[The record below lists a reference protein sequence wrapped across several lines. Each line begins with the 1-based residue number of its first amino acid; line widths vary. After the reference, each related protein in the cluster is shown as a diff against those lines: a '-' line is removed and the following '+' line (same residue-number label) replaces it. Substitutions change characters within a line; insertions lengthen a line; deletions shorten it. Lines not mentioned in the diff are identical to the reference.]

1 MLNSIS
7 KDFLSY
13 FSVEVTPNIYLK
25 NKEVLNSIS
34 KQKRIFIAYIEG
46 SNEEDIINTAKLI
59 RQDGNIPVPHI
70 PARQIKDKSE
80 LKNFLD
86 ALKSKANVREV
97 LLIAGSNKKPY
108 GEFESSIQLI
118 ETGYFNE
125 GFKTIYFAGHP
136 EGNVDIE
143 KSNISLDASLKLK
156 QDFANNTQTNV
167 VLLTQ
172 FCFDSNQI
180 ILWANKL
187 KEDGIHLPIEI
198 GVAGP
203 AKLTSLIK
211 YSIDCGVGP
220 SLKILENNFSN
231 LTELATTYSPVD
243 FLNDLIQKINA
254 NKDAN
259 IQNIHFY
266 PFGGIKELIKYINQ
280 SRNYIF

>member
-7 KDFLSY
+7 KDFLSD
-13 FSVEVTPNIYLK
+13 FSVEVTPNVYLK
-25 NKEVLNSIS
+25 NKELLNSMS
-34 KQKRIFIAYIEG
+34 KEKRIFIAYIEG
-46 SNEEDIINTAKLI
+46 SNKEDIINTAKLI
-59 RQDGNIPVPHI
+59 AQDGNIPVPHI

-187 KEDGIHLPIEI
+187 REDGIHLPIEI

-203 AKLTSLIK
+203 AKVTSLIK

-220 SLKILENNFSN
+220 SLKILENNFLN
-231 LTELATTYSPVD
+231 IAELATTYSPVD

-266 PFGGIKELIKYINQ
+266 PFGGIKELIKSIN
-280 SRNYIF
+280 

>member
-59 RQDGNIPVPHI
+59 GQDGNIPVPHI
-70 PARQIKDKSE
+70 PARQIKDKSV
-80 LKNFLD
+80 LKSFLD
-86 ALKSKANVREV
+86 ALKSEANVREV

-180 ILWANKL
+180 IIWANKL
-187 KEDGIHLPIEI
+187 REDGIHLPIEI

-231 LTELATTYSPVD
+231 IAELATTYSPVD

-266 PFGGIKELIKYINQ
+266 PFGGIKELIKYIN
-280 SRNYIF
+280 

>member
-70 PARQIKDKSE
+70 PARQIKDKKE

-86 ALKSKANVREV
+86 ALKSEANVCEV

-187 KEDGIHLPIEI
+187 REDGIHLPIEI

-231 LTELATTYSPVD
+231 IAELATTYSPVD

-266 PFGGIKELIKYINQ
+266 PFGGIKELIKYIN
-280 SRNYIF
+280 

>member
-1 MLNSIS
+1 MS
-7 KDFLSY
+7 KEFLSD
-13 FSVEVTPNIYLK
+13 FSVEVTPSVYLK
-25 NKEVLNSIS
+25 NKELLNSIS

-70 PARQIKDKSE
+70 PARQIKDKKE

-86 ALKSKANVREV
+86 ALKSEANVCEV

-266 PFGGIKELIKYINQ
+266 PFGGIKELIKYIN
-280 SRNYIF
+280 

>member
-7 KDFLSY
+7 KDFLSD
-13 FSVEVTPNIYLK
+13 FSVEVTPNVYSK
-25 NKEVLNSIS
+25 NKELLNSIS
-34 KQKRIFIAYIEG
+34 KEKRIFIAYIEG
-46 SNEEDIINTAKLI
+46 SNKEEVINTAKLI
-59 RQDGNIPVPHI
+59 AQDGNIPVPHI

-86 ALKSKANVREV
+86 ALKVEANVCEV

-125 GFKTIYFAGHP
+125 GLKTIYFAGHP

-143 KSNISLDASLKLK
+143 ESHINLDASLKLK
-156 QDFANNTQTNV
+156 QDFANTTANNV

-180 ILWANKL
+180 IMWANKL
-187 KEDGIHLPIEI
+187 REEGIHLPIEI

-203 AKLTSLIK
+203 AKITSLIK
-211 YSIDCGVGP
+211 YSIECGVGP

-243 FLNDLIQKINA
+243 FLNDLIQKIIA
-254 NKDAN
+254 NKNVN

-266 PFGGIKELIKYINQ
+266 PFGGIKELIKHIN
-280 SRNYIF
+280 

>member
-7 KDFLSY
+7 KDFLSD
-13 FSVEVTPNIYLK
+13 FSVEVTPNVYSK
-25 NKEVLNSIS
+25 NKELLNSIS
-34 KQKRIFIAYIEG
+34 NEKRIFIAYIEG
-46 SNEEDIINTAKLI
+46 SNKEEVINTAKLI
-59 RQDGNIPVPHI
+59 AQDGNIPVPHI

-86 ALKSKANVREV
+86 ALKVEANVCEV

-125 GFKTIYFAGHP
+125 GLKTIYFAGHP

-143 KSNISLDASLKLK
+143 ESHINLDASLKLK
-156 QDFANNTQTNV
+156 QDFANTTANNV

-172 FCFDSNQI
+172 FCFDSNKI
-180 ILWANKL
+180 IMWANKL
-187 KEDGIHLPIEI
+187 REEGIHLPIEI

-203 AKLTSLIK
+203 AKITSLIK
-211 YSIDCGVGP
+211 YSIECGVGP

-243 FLNDLIQKINA
+243 FLNDLIQKIIA
-254 NKDAN
+254 NKNVN

-266 PFGGIKELIKYINQ
+266 PFGGIKELIKHIN
-280 SRNYIF
+280 

>member
-7 KDFLSY
+7 KDFLSD
-13 FSVEVTPNIYLK
+13 FSVEVTPNVYIK
-25 NKEVLNSIS
+25 NKELLNSMS

-46 SNEEDIINTAKLI
+46 SNKEDIINTAKLI
-59 RQDGNIPVPHI
+59 TQDGNIPVPHI

-86 ALKSKANVREV
+86 ALKSEANVCEV

-125 GFKTIYFAGHP
+125 GLKNIYFAGHP

-143 KSNISLDASLKLK
+143 ESRISLDASLKLK
-156 QDFANNTQTNV
+156 QDFANTTETNV

-187 KEDGIHLPIEI
+187 REDGIHLPIEI

-203 AKLTSLIK
+203 AKITSLIK

-254 NKDAN
+254 NKNVN
-259 IQNIHFY
+259 IQNFHFY
-266 PFGGIKELIKYINQ
+266 PFGGIKELIKSIN
-280 SRNYIF
+280 

>member
-7 KDFLSY
+7 KDFLSD
-13 FSVEVTPNIYLK
+13 FSVEVTPNVYIK
-25 NKEVLNSIS
+25 NKELLNSIC
-34 KQKRIFIAYIEG
+34 KQKRIFVAYIEG
-46 SNEEDIINTAKLI
+46 SNKEDIINTAKLI
-59 RQDGNIPVPHI
+59 SQDGNIPVPHI
-70 PARQIKDKSE
+70 PARQIKDKTE

-86 ALKSKANVREV
+86 ALKSEANVCEV

-125 GFKTIYFAGHP
+125 DLKTIYFAGHP

-143 KSNISLDASLKLK
+143 ESNISLDASLKLK
-156 QDFANNTQTNV
+156 QDFANTTETDV

-187 KEDGIHLPIEI
+187 REDGIYLPIEI

-203 AKLTSLIK
+203 AKITSLIK
-211 YSIDCGVGP
+211 DSIDCGVGP
-220 SLKILENNFSN
+220 SLKLLENNFSN

-254 NKDAN
+254 NKNVN
-259 IQNIHFY
+259 IRNIHF
-266 PFGGIKELIKYINQ
+266 
-280 SRNYIF
+280 

>member
-7 KDFLSY
+7 KDFLSD
-13 FSVEVTPNIYLK
+13 FSVEVTPSVYLK
-25 NKEVLNSIS
+25 NKELLNSIS

-59 RQDGNIPVPHI
+59 GQDGNIPVPHI
-70 PARQIKDKSE
+70 PARQIKDKKE

-86 ALKSKANVREV
+86 ALKSEANVREV

-187 KEDGIHLPIEI
+187 REDGIHLPIEI

-231 LTELATTYSPVD
+231 IAELATTYSPVD

-266 PFGGIKELIKYINQ
+266 PFGGIKELIKYIN
-280 SRNYIF
+280 

>member
-7 KDFLSY
+7 KDFLSD
-13 FSVEVTPNIYLK
+13 FSVEVTPNVYIK
-25 NKEVLNSIS
+25 NKELLNSMS

-46 SNEEDIINTAKLI
+46 SNKEDIINTAKLI
-59 RQDGNIPVPHI
+59 TQDGNIPVPHI

-86 ALKSKANVREV
+86 ALKSEANVCEV

-125 GFKTIYFAGHP
+125 GLKTIYFAGHP

-143 KSNISLDASLKLK
+143 ESRISLDASLKLK
-156 QDFANNTQTNV
+156 QDFANTTETNV

-187 KEDGIHLPIEI
+187 REDGIHLPIEI

-203 AKLTSLIK
+203 AKITSLIK

-254 NKDAN
+254 NKNVN

-266 PFGGIKELIKYINQ
+266 PFGGIKELIKSIN
-280 SRNYIF
+280 

>member
-7 KDFLSY
+7 KDFLSD
-13 FSVEVTPNIYLK
+13 FSVEVTPNVYIK
-25 NKEVLNSIS
+25 NKELLSSMS

-46 SNEEDIINTAKLI
+46 SDKQDIINTAKLI
-59 RQDGNIPVPHI
+59 AQDGNIPVPHI
-70 PARQIKDKSE
+70 PARQIRDKNE

-86 ALKSKANVREV
+86 ALKSEANVYEV
-97 LLIAGSNKKPY
+97 LLIAGSNKKQY

-118 ETGYFNE
+118 ETGYFDE
-125 GFKTIYFAGHP
+125 GLKTIYFAGHP

-143 KSNISLDASLKLK
+143 ESHISLDASLKLK
-156 QDFANNTQTNV
+156 QDFANTTETDV

-187 KEDGIHLPIEI
+187 REDGIHLPIEI

-203 AKLTSLIK
+203 AKITSLIK

-231 LTELATTYSPVD
+231 LTELATTYSPVN

-254 NKDAN
+254 NKNVN

-266 PFGGIKELIKYINQ
+266 PFGGIKELIKYIN
-280 SRNYIF
+280 

>member
-7 KDFLSY
+7 KDFLNN
-13 FSVEVTPNIYLK
+13 FSVEVTPNVYIK
-25 NKEVLNSIS
+25 NKQLLNSMS
-34 KQKRIFIAYIEG
+34 KQKRIFVAYIEG
-46 SNEEDIINTAKLI
+46 SNKEDIINTAKLI
-59 RQDGNIPVPHI
+59 AQDGNIPVPHI

-86 ALKSKANVREV
+86 ALKFEANVREV

-180 ILWANKL
+180 IIWANKL
-187 KEDGIHLPIEI
+187 REDGIHLPIEI

-231 LTELATTYSPVD
+231 IAELATTYSPVD

-266 PFGGIKELIKYINQ
+266 PFGGIKELIKYIN
-280 SRNYIF
+280 

>member
-7 KDFLSY
+7 KDFLSD
-13 FSVEVTPNIYLK
+13 FSVEVTPSVYLK
-25 NKEVLNSIS
+25 NKELLNSIS

-46 SNEEDIINTAKLI
+46 SNKEDIINTAKLI
-59 RQDGNIPVPHI
+59 SQDGNIPVPHI
-70 PARQIKDKSE
+70 PARQIKDKSV
-80 LKNFLD
+80 LKSFLD
-86 ALKSKANVREV
+86 ALKSEANVCEV

-187 KEDGIHLPIEI
+187 REDGIHLPIEI

-203 AKLTSLIK
+203 AKVTSLIK

-220 SLKILENNFSN
+220 SLKILENNFLN
-231 LTELATTYSPVD
+231 IAELATTYSPVD

-254 NKDAN
+254 NKNVN

-266 PFGGIKELIKYINQ
+266 PFGGIKELIKSIN
-280 SRNYIF
+280 

>member
-7 KDFLSY
+7 KDFLSD
-13 FSVEVTPNIYLK
+13 FSVEVTPNVYSK
-25 NKEVLNSIS
+25 NKELLNSIS
-34 KQKRIFIAYIEG
+34 NEKRIFIAYIEG
-46 SNEEDIINTAKLI
+46 SNKEEVINTAKLI
-59 RQDGNIPVPHI
+59 AQDGNIPVPHI

-86 ALKSKANVREV
+86 ALKVEANVCEV

-125 GFKTIYFAGHP
+125 GLKTIYFAGHP

-143 KSNISLDASLKLK
+143 ESHINLDASLKLK
-156 QDFANNTQTNV
+156 QDFANTTANNV

-180 ILWANKL
+180 IMWANKL
-187 KEDGIHLPIEI
+187 REEGIHLPIEI

-203 AKLTSLIK
+203 AKITSLIK
-211 YSIDCGVGP
+211 YSIECGVGP

-231 LTELATTYSPVD
+231 LTELATTYSPVN
-243 FLNDLIQKINA
+243 FLNDLIQKIIA
-254 NKDAN
+254 NKNVN

-266 PFGGIKELIKYINQ
+266 PFGGIKELIKHIN
-280 SRNYIF
+280 

>member
-70 PARQIKDKSE
+70 PARQIKDKKE

-86 ALKSKANVREV
+86 ALKSEANVCEV

-180 ILWANKL
+180 IIWANKL
-187 KEDGIHLPIEI
+187 REDGIHLPIEI

-231 LTELATTYSPVD
+231 LAELATTYSPVD

-266 PFGGIKELIKYINQ
+266 PFGGIKELIKYIN
-280 SRNYIF
+280 

>member
-7 KDFLSY
+7 KDFLSD
-13 FSVEVTPNIYLK
+13 FSVEVTPSVYLK
-25 NKEVLNSIS
+25 NKELLNSIS

-59 RQDGNIPVPHI
+59 GQDGNIPVPHI
-70 PARQIKDKSE
+70 PARQIKDKSV
-80 LKNFLD
+80 LKSFLD
-86 ALKSKANVREV
+86 ALKSEANVREV

-180 ILWANKL
+180 IIWANKL
-187 KEDGIHLPIEI
+187 REDGIHLPIEI

-231 LTELATTYSPVD
+231 IAELATTYSPVD

-266 PFGGIKELIKYINQ
+266 PFGGIKELIKYIN
-280 SRNYIF
+280 

>member
-7 KDFLSY
+7 KDFLSD
-13 FSVEVTPNIYLK
+13 FSVEVTPNVYIK
-25 NKEVLNSIS
+25 NKELLNSMS

-46 SNEEDIINTAKLI
+46 SNKEDIINTAKLI
-59 RQDGNIPVPHI
+59 AQDGNIPVPHI

-86 ALKSKANVREV
+86 ALKFEANVREV

-118 ETGYFNE
+118 ETGYFNK
-125 GFKTIYFAGHP
+125 GLKTIYFAGHP

-143 KSNISLDASLKLK
+143 ESHISLDASIKLK
-156 QDFANNTQTNV
+156 QDFANTTETNV

-187 KEDGIHLPIEI
+187 REDRIHLPIEI

-203 AKLTSLIK
+203 AKITSLIR
-211 YSIDCGVGP
+211 YAIDCGVGP
-220 SLKILENNFSN
+220 SLKILENNFLN

-254 NKDAN
+254 NKNLN

-266 PFGGIKELIKYINQ
+266 PFGGIKELIKSIN
-280 SRNYIF
+280 

>member
-70 PARQIKDKSE
+70 PARQIKDKKE

-86 ALKSKANVREV
+86 ALKSEANVCEV

-180 ILWANKL
+180 IIWANKL
-187 KEDGIHLPIEI
+187 REDGIHLPIEI

-231 LTELATTYSPVD
+231 IAELATTYSPVD

-266 PFGGIKELIKYINQ
+266 PFGGIKELIKYIN
-280 SRNYIF
+280 

>member
-7 KDFLSY
+7 KDFLSD

-25 NKEVLNSIS
+25 NKELLNSIS

-59 RQDGNIPVPHI
+59 GQDGNIPVPHI
-70 PARQIKDKSE
+70 PARQIKDKKE

-86 ALKSKANVREV
+86 ALKSEANVREV

-156 QDFANNTQTNV
+156 QDFANTTANNV

-187 KEDGIHLPIEI
+187 REDGIHLPIEI

-211 YSIDCGVGP
+211 YSIECGVGP

-231 LTELATTYSPVD
+231 LTELATRYSPVD

-266 PFGGIKELIKYINQ
+266 PFGGIKELIKYIN
-280 SRNYIF
+280 

>member
-7 KDFLSY
+7 KDFLSD
-13 FSVEVTPNIYLK
+13 FSVEVTPNVYSK
-25 NKEVLNSIS
+25 NKELLNSIS
-34 KQKRIFIAYIEG
+34 KEKRIFIAYIEG
-46 SNEEDIINTAKLI
+46 SNKEEVINTAKLI
-59 RQDGNIPVPHI
+59 AQDGNIPVPHI

-86 ALKSKANVREV
+86 ALKVEANVCEV

-125 GFKTIYFAGHP
+125 GLKTIYFAGHP

-143 KSNISLDASLKLK
+143 ESHINLDASLKLK
-156 QDFANNTQTNV
+156 QDFANTTANNV

-180 ILWANKL
+180 IMWANKL
-187 KEDGIHLPIEI
+187 REEGIHLPIEI

-203 AKLTSLIK
+203 AKITSLIK
-211 YSIDCGVGP
+211 YSIECGVGP

-231 LTELATTYSPVD
+231 LTELATTYSPVN
-243 FLNDLIQKINA
+243 FLNDLIQKIIA
-254 NKDAN
+254 NKNVN

-266 PFGGIKELIKYINQ
+266 PFGGIKELIKHIN
-280 SRNYIF
+280 

>member
-59 RQDGNIPVPHI
+59 GQDGNIPVPHI
-70 PARQIKDKSE
+70 PARQIKDKKE

-86 ALKSKANVREV
+86 ALKSEANVCEV

-187 KEDGIHLPIEI
+187 REDGIHLPIEI

-231 LTELATTYSPVD
+231 IAELATTYSPVD

-266 PFGGIKELIKYINQ
+266 PFGGIKELIKYIN
-280 SRNYIF
+280 

>member
-7 KDFLSY
+7 KEFLSD
-13 FSVEVTPNIYLK
+13 FSVEVTPNVYLK
-25 NKEVLNSIS
+25 NKELINSTA

-46 SNEEDIINTAKLI
+46 SYKEDIINTAKLI
-59 RQDGNIPVPHI
+59 AQDGNIPIPHI

-86 ALKSKANVREV
+86 ALKSEADVREV

-125 GFKTIYFAGHP
+125 GLKTIYFASHP

-143 KSNISLDASLKLK
+143 ESNISLDASLKLK
-156 QDFANNTQTNV
+156 QDFANTTETNV

-172 FCFDSNQI
+172 FCFDSDQI

-187 KEDGIHLPIEI
+187 KEDAIHLPIEI

-231 LTELATTYSPVD
+231 LAELATTYSPVD

-259 IQNIHFY
+259 IKNIHFY
-266 PFGGIKELIKYINQ
+266 PFGGIKELIKYIN
-280 SRNYIF
+280 

>member
-7 KDFLSY
+7 KDFLSD
-13 FSVEVTPNIYLK
+13 FSVEVTPKVYTK
-25 NKEVLNSIS
+25 NKELLNSMP
-34 KQKRIFIAYIEG
+34 KQKRIFIAYIES
-46 SNEEDIINTAKLI
+46 SNKEDIINTAKLI
-59 RQDGNIPVPHI
+59 AQDGNIPVPHI

-86 ALKSKANVREV
+86 ALKFEANVCEV

-118 ETGYFNE
+118 ETGYFNK
-125 GFKTIYFAGHP
+125 GLKTIYFAGHP

-187 KEDGIHLPIEI
+187 REDGIHLPIEI

-203 AKLTSLIK
+203 AKVTSLIK

-220 SLKILENNFSN
+220 SLKILENNFLN
-231 LTELATTYSPVD
+231 IAELATTYSPVD

-266 PFGGIKELIKYINQ
+266 PFGGIKELIKYIN
-280 SRNYIF
+280 

>member
-7 KDFLSY
+7 KDFLSD
-13 FSVEVTPNIYLK
+13 FSVEVTPNIYSK
-25 NKEVLNSIS
+25 NKELLNSIS
-34 KQKRIFIAYIEG
+34 KEKRIFIAYIEG
-46 SNEEDIINTAKLI
+46 TNKEDIINTAKLI
-59 RQDGNIPVPHI
+59 AQDGNIPVPHI

-86 ALKSKANVREV
+86 VLKVEANVCEV

-125 GFKTIYFAGHP
+125 GLKTIYFAGHP

-143 KSNISLDASLKLK
+143 ESHISLDASLKFK
-156 QDFANNTQTNV
+156 QDFANTTKTDV

-187 KEDGIHLPIEI
+187 REDGIHLPIEI

-203 AKLTSLIK
+203 AKITSLIK

-231 LTELATTYSPVD
+231 ITELATTYSPVD
-243 FLNDLIQKINA
+243 FLNDLIKKINA
-254 NKDAN
+254 NKDTN

-266 PFGGIKELIKYINQ
+266 PFGGIKELIKYIN
-280 SRNYIF
+280 

>member
-7 KDFLSY
+7 KDFLSD
-13 FSVEVTPNIYLK
+13 FSVEVTPSVYLK
-25 NKEVLNSIS
+25 NKELLNSIS

-46 SNEEDIINTAKLI
+46 SNKEDIINTAKLI
-59 RQDGNIPVPHI
+59 AQDGNIPVPHI

-187 KEDGIHLPIEI
+187 REDGIHLPIEI

-203 AKLTSLIK
+203 AKVTSLIK

-220 SLKILENNFSN
+220 SLKILENNFLN
-231 LTELATTYSPVD
+231 IAELATTYSPVD

-266 PFGGIKELIKYINQ
+266 PFGGIKELIKYIN
-280 SRNYIF
+280 

>member
-7 KDFLSY
+7 KDFLSD
-13 FSVEVTPNIYLK
+13 FSVEVTPNVYLK
-25 NKEVLNSIS
+25 NKELLNSMS
-34 KQKRIFIAYIEG
+34 KEKRIFIAYIEG
-46 SNEEDIINTAKLI
+46 SNKEDIINTAKLI
-59 RQDGNIPVPHI
+59 AQDGNIPVPHI

-136 EGNVDIE
+136 EGNEDIE

-187 KEDGIHLPIEI
+187 REDGIHLPIEI

-203 AKLTSLIK
+203 AKVTSLIK

-220 SLKILENNFSN
+220 SLKILENNFLN
-231 LTELATTYSPVD
+231 IAELATTYSPVD

-266 PFGGIKELIKYINQ
+266 PFGGIKELIKYIN
-280 SRNYIF
+280 

>member
-70 PARQIKDKSE
+70 PARQIKDKKE

-86 ALKSKANVREV
+86 ALKSEANVCEV

-231 LTELATTYSPVD
+231 IAELATTYSPVD

-266 PFGGIKELIKYINQ
+266 PFGGIKELIKYIN
-280 SRNYIF
+280 

>member
-7 KDFLSY
+7 KDFLSD
-13 FSVEVTPNIYLK
+13 FSVEVTPSVYLK
-25 NKEVLNSIS
+25 NKELLNSMS
-34 KQKRIFIAYIEG
+34 KEKRIFIAYIEG
-46 SNEEDIINTAKLI
+46 SNKEDIINTAKLI
-59 RQDGNIPVPHI
+59 AQDGNIPVPHI

-187 KEDGIHLPIEI
+187 REDGIHLPIEI

-203 AKLTSLIK
+203 AKVTSLIK

-220 SLKILENNFSN
+220 SLKILENNFLN
-231 LTELATTYSPVD
+231 IAELATTYSPVD

-266 PFGGIKELIKYINQ
+266 PFGGIKELIKYIN
-280 SRNYIF
+280 

>member
-7 KDFLSY
+7 KDFLSD
-13 FSVEVTPNIYLK
+13 FSVEVTPNVYLK
-25 NKEVLNSIS
+25 NKELLNSMS
-34 KQKRIFIAYIEG
+34 KEKRIFIAYIEG
-46 SNEEDIINTAKLI
+46 SNKEDIINTAKLI
-59 RQDGNIPVPHI
+59 AQDGNIPVPHI

-187 KEDGIHLPIEI
+187 REDGIHLPIEI

-203 AKLTSLIK
+203 AKVTSLIK

-220 SLKILENNFSN
+220 SLKILENNFLN
-231 LTELATTYSPVD
+231 IAELATTYSPVD

-254 NKDAN
+254 NKDEN

-266 PFGGIKELIKYINQ
+266 PFGGIKELIKYIN
-280 SRNYIF
+280 

>member
-7 KDFLSY
+7 KDFLGD
-13 FSVEVTPNIYLK
+13 FSVEVTPNVYIK
-25 NKEVLNSIS
+25 NKELLNSMP

-46 SNEEDIINTAKLI
+46 SNKQAIINTAKLLA
-59 RQDGNIPVPHI
+59 QAGNIPVPHI
-70 PARQIKDKSE
+70 PARQIRDKNE
-80 LKNFLD
+80 LRNFLD
-86 ALKSKANVREV
+86 ALKSEANVYEV

-125 GFKTIYFAGHP
+125 GIKTIYFAGHP

-143 KSNISLDASLKLK
+143 ESRISLDASLKLK
-156 QDFANNTQTNV
+156 QDFANTTETNV

-187 KEDGIHLPIEI
+187 REDGIHLPIEV

-203 AKLTSLIK
+203 AKITSLIK

-254 NKDAN
+254 NKNVN

-266 PFGGIKELIKYINQ
+266 PFGGIKELIKYIN
-280 SRNYIF
+280 

>member
-7 KDFLSY
+7 KDFLSD
-13 FSVEVTPNIYLK
+13 FSVEVTPSVYLK
-25 NKEVLNSIS
+25 NKELLNSIS

-70 PARQIKDKSE
+70 PARQIKDKKE

-86 ALKSKANVREV
+86 ALKSEANVCEV

-180 ILWANKL
+180 IIWANKL
-187 KEDGIHLPIEI
+187 REDGIHLPIEI

-231 LTELATTYSPVD
+231 IAELATTYSPVD

-266 PFGGIKELIKYINQ
+266 PFGGIKELIKYIN
-280 SRNYIF
+280 